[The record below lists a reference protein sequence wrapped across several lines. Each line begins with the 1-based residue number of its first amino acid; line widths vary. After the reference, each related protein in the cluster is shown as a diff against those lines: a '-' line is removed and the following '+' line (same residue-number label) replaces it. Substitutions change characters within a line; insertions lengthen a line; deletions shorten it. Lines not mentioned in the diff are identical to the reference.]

1 MTMRYKDL
9 SMFSQRFFAILL
21 CMAMPYF
28 AFSQIIEVVGNVVDE
43 TGEPVP
49 AVVTIYASDSEE
61 PLSAVR
67 ADFDGDFRLQ
77 IDEPGSYKVSLE
89 MFGYE
94 TLWRRDIRLSL
105 GDREVL
111 GNLVLQPDAN
121 TISEIEIIEDQPD
134 ALMGLDKRVFTVTD
148 EVNTRGGQAADVLNN
163 IPSVN
168 VDLDGN
174 ISLRG
179 NSNVRVWI
187 DGRPSTLIGMDD
199 QSALQQIPASMI
211 ERVELITNPSAK
223 YDADGTGGII
233 NIITKKD
240 RRRGWSGNVAGS
252 IGTNNKYDANAF
264 LSRREGAWTFFAGYG
279 YNNNYRDGFGY
290 DYRTNYLPDTTFSI
304 RSDEESFRR
313 NESHNIRLGADWSM
327 TDADVISFSTNW
339 NTREGN
345 SPEFADYLNTS
356 QGEVVTSSYRDV
368 NEVRNRTNS
377 DFALHYEHDAE
388 RENKEKWVADLS
400 YSRTIDD
407 DFQDIAWVFNEYD
420 NSTDSL
426 PNVYQQF
433 PETELEQMMVASFD
447 YERNFGNWGRMELGW
462 KSIWNTSD
470 EVRDAQIRYEES
482 EPFIDDTLR
491 SNAFYFKQN
500 IHAVYGNFGM
510 QLSNR
515 WKAQVGLRFEQAFT
529 GGIARGVEYPN
540 NYFNVFPSGFLTYSI
555 AENQEMQLS
564 YSRRID
570 RPSEWSLNPII
581 DYEDPQ
587 NLRSGN
593 PNLQP
598 EYINSSEL
606 SYIWYYPG
614 GSISGAVYYQYAT
627 NVFTRFRRV
636 LPDGRSL
643 TTFENLRERI
653 RTGGEFTATGKF
665 TSWLSGRANL
675 NLYQSFIVADN
686 LQEDL
691 NQNGFSWFTRV
702 SAMIDLPW
710 ELQSQL
716 TYNYQGAEPTGQG
729 FRQAITSL
737 DIAFSRDFLNDQLNV
752 GLRVSDV
759 FNTRQWEYSVNA
771 MDFNQDFFRKR
782 ESRIL
787 YLSLTYRFGIQDK
800 SKSDRPGGGGEG
812 GGDDF

>member
-1 MTMRYKDL
+1 MRYTRTTQSAKFWIWL
-9 SMFSQRFFAILL
+9 AAFALPML
-21 CMAMPYF
+21 GYA
-28 AFSQIIEVVGNVVDE
+28 QIIEIKGNIVDDI
-43 TGEPVP
+43 GEPLP
-49 AVVTIYASDSEE
+49 AVVTVYSSGSEE
-61 PLSAVR
+61 SLTAVQ
-67 ADFDGDFRLQ
+67 ADFDGDFRVQ
-77 IDEPGSYKVSLE
+77 IEDPGVYDVSIE

-94 TLWRRDIRLSL
+94 KIWRKGLRLDL
-105 GDREVL
+105 GDSEIL
-111 GNLVLQPDAN
+111 GNLVMSPDAN
-121 TISEIEIIEDQPD
+121 TISEIEIVEDRPD
-134 ALMGLDKRVFTVTD
+134 VLMGLDKRVFSVGD

-174 ISLRG
+174 LSLRG

-199 QSALQQIPASMI
+199 QTALQQIPASMI

-233 NIITKKD
+233 NIITKKE

-252 IGTNNKYDANAF
+252 LGTNDKYDANAF

-279 YNNNYRDGFGY
+279 YNNNLRDGFGY

-313 NESHNIRLGADWSM
+313 NISHNIRLGADWSM
-327 TDADVISFSTNW
+327 TDSDVISFSTNW
-339 NTREGN
+339 NTRERN
-345 SPEFADYLNTS
+345 SPEYAEYTNTS
-356 QGEVVTSSYRDV
+356 LGEMVTSSYRDV
-368 NEVRNRTNS
+368 SEVRNRTNS
-377 DFALHYEHDAE
+377 DFALHYEHDANL
-388 RENKEKWVADLS
+388 ENKEKWVADFS
-400 YSRTIDD
+400 YSRTIDN
-407 DFQDIAWVFNEYD
+407 DFQDIDWVFSEYD

-433 PETELEQMMVASFD
+433 PETELEQMYVASFD
-447 YERNFGNWGRMELGW
+447 YERNFENWGRLELGY
-462 KSIWNTSD
+462 KSIWESSD
-470 EVRDAQIRYEES
+470 EVRDAQIRFEES
-482 EPFIDDTLR
+482 EPFMDDTLR
-491 SNAFYFKQN
+491 SNAFYFEQN

-515 WKAQVGLRFEQAFT
+515 WKAQVGVRLERAFT
-529 GGIARGVEYPN
+529 GGVARGVEYPN
-540 NYFNVFPSGFLTYSI
+540 NYFNVFPSGFLTYSL
-555 AENQEMQLS
+555 AENQEFQLS

-570 RPSEWSLNPII
+570 RPSEWALNPII

-614 GSISGAVYYQYAT
+614 GSVSAAAYYQYAT

-737 DIAFSRDFLNDQLNV
+737 DIAFSRDFLNDKLNV

-771 MDFNQDFFRKR
+771 SDFNQDFFRKR
-782 ESRIL
+782 ESRIG
-787 YLSLTYRFGIQDK
+787 YVTLTYRFGTQDK
-800 SKSDRPGGGGEG
+800 SRSDRPGGGGGEG
-812 GGDDF
+812 GGEDF

>member
-1 MTMRYKDL
+1 MLTFRKNI
-9 SMFSQRFFAILL
+9 FSILL
-21 CMAMPYF
+21 WLLFPLVSMG
-28 AFSQIIEVVGNVVDE
+28 QIIEIKGNVVDD
-43 TGEPVP
+43 TGEPLP
-49 AVVTIYASDSEE
+49 AVVSVYASGSEQ
-61 PLSAVR
+61 PIHAVR
-67 ADFDGDFRLQ
+67 ADFEGDFRVQLEEAGEY
-77 IDEPGSYKVSLE
+77 DVSLE
-89 MFGYE
+89 MFGYQ
-94 TLWRRDIRLSL
+94 TLWRKGIRLVL
-105 GDREVL
+105 GDVEIL
-111 GNLVLQPDAN
+111 GDLVMETDAN
-121 TISEIEIIEDQPD
+121 TLEEIEIVEDRPD

-174 ISLRG
+174 LSLRG
-179 NSNVRVWI
+179 NSNVRIWI
-187 DGRPSTLIGMDD
+187 DGRPSTLLGMDD
-199 QSALQQIPASMI
+199 QTALQQIPASMI

-240 RRRGWSGNVAGS
+240 RRKGWSGNVAGS
-252 IGTNNKYDANAF
+252 LGTNNKYDANAF
-264 LSRREGAWTFFAGYG
+264 LSRREGAWTLFAGYG

-290 DYRTNYLPDTTFSI
+290 DYRTNYLSDTTFSI
-304 RSDEESFRR
+304 RSDEESFRQ
-313 NESHNIRLGADWSM
+313 NISHNFRLGADWSM
-327 TDADVISFSTNW
+327 TESDVISFSTNW
-339 NTREGN
+339 NTREN
-345 SPEFADYLNTS
+345 ISPEYAEYKNTAL
-356 QGEVVTSSYRDV
+356 GNLVTASYRDV
-368 NEVRNRTNS
+368 NEIRNRTNS
-377 DFALHYEHDAE
+377 DFALHYEHDAD
-388 RENKEKWVADLS
+388 RDNKEKWVADFS
-400 YSRTIDD
+400 YSRTLDN
-407 DFQDIAWVFNEYD
+407 DFQDIIWEFTEYD
-420 NSTDSL
+420 NGTDSL

-433 PETELEQMMVASFD
+433 PETELEQMYVASFD
-447 YERNFGNWGRMELGW
+447 YERNFDQWGRLELGW
-462 KSIWNTSD
+462 KSIWQSSD
-470 EVRDAQIRYEES
+470 EVRDALIRYEPS

-491 SNAFYFKQN
+491 SNAFYFEQN
-500 IHAVYGNFGM
+500 IHALYGNFGM

-515 WKAQVGLRFEQAFT
+515 WKAQVGVRLEQAFT

-540 NYFNVFPSGFLTYSI
+540 NYFNLFPSGFLTYSI
-555 AENQEMQLS
+555 AENQELQLS

-570 RPSEWSLNPII
+570 RPSEWALNPII

-614 GSISGAVYYQYAT
+614 GSVSGAAYYQYST

-643 TTFENLRERI
+643 TTFENLRERV

-675 NLYQSFIVADN
+675 NLYQSFIVAEN
-686 LQEDL
+686 LQADL

-702 SAMIDLPW
+702 SAMVDLPW

-737 DIAFSRDFLNDQLNV
+737 DIAFSRDFLNDQLNLS
-752 GLRVSDV
+752 LRVSDV

-771 MDFNQDFFRKR
+771 LDFNQEFFRKR

-787 YLSLTYRFGIQDK
+787 YLSMTYRFGIQDR
-800 SKSDRPGGGGEG
+800 SRSGDQGGGRGDG